1 MQAITYDQFG
11 AAADVLRL
19 SEIDSP
25 APQPGEVCV
34 ALSHSGVNPSDVKA
48 RAGTRPGVT
57 KPPFPQVIP
66 HSDGAGEIIAVG
78 AGVDSARVGQK
89 VWVWNGQWQRAFG
102 TPSSWPTLS
111 PMKTR

>member
-19 SEIDSP
+19 SKVDSP
-25 APQPGEVCV
+25 APQAGEVCV

-48 RAGTRPGVT
+48 RAGTRPGVS

-66 HSDGAGEIIAVG
+66 HSDGAGEIVAVG
-78 AGVDSARVGQK
+78 AGVDAGRVGQ
-89 VWVWNGQWQRAFG
+89 
-102 TPSSWPTLS
+102 
-111 PMKTR
+111 